1 LSFYK
6 KDQLFDR
13 YSYSLIGYS
22 TELNKLN
29 IGGNKMAYTKTWAD
43 DPSKLNETE
52 RKKLQKDGLEILNDI
67 EKYAVEGFEA
77 IPKEDWD
84 LFKWAGMYLQKPKED
99 GYFMMRVNIP
109 SGFITYDQA
118 NVLAGI
124 AKDYGRDVV
133 DITTRQAIQFH
144 WLRIE
149 EIPDI
154 YKRLDSAG
162 LSSVGACGDIPR
174 TIMGNPLAGIDPH
187 ELMDTT
193 EIVEDIY
200 RFFQRNPDFSNLPRK
215 YKMSISSNVFNAAH
229 AEINCLA
236 FVPAVKEIDGE
247 EVIGFHV
254 KVGGGLSA
262 KPFLGQE
269 LDVFITPERVKEA
282 AIAITTIYRDHG
294 FRDKRHRARIKFLVA
309 DWGVEKFKA
318 KLEELMGELPTR
330 GTDKFVEWNAGYFY
344 GAHEQKQKGLSYVG
358 FNVPVG
364 RMTADELFELARIS
378 KEFGN
383 GELRTCNS
391 QNIVIPNIPNE
402 KIDAVLDHQIFER
415 ITIEPKN
422 FLAYSVSCT
431 GNEYCNLALVETK
444 ERMRKVAEF
453 LDEQLVIDNPV
464 RIHMVGCPNSCGQR
478 QIADIGLQG
487 VLMKTTAGMEEAF
500 EIYVGG
506 TLNHGAKFNDKLKG
520 RILAEDLAST
530 LLELLK
536 FYKNNKN
543 KGENFF
549 DFVNRVG
556 HSALQEEFE
565 GILTKVS

>member
-1 LSFYK
+1 M
-6 KDQLFDR
+6 
-13 YSYSLIGYS
+13 GY
-22 TELNKLN
+22 N
-29 IGGNKMAYTKTWAD
+29 KTWAD

-52 RKKLQKDGLEILNDI
+52 ILKLQKDGLEILNEID
-67 EKYAVEGFEA
+67 KYAKEGFHA
-77 IPKEDWD
+77 IPKEEWN

-109 SGFITYDQA
+109 SGLISYEQA
-118 NVLAGI
+118 NTLAGI
-124 AKDYGRDVV
+124 AKDYGRDIV
-133 DITTRQAIQFH
+133 DITTRQAIQYH
-144 WLRIE
+144 WLTIE
-149 EIPDI
+149 QIPDI
-154 YKRLDSAG
+154 FKRLEAVG

-193 EIVEDIY
+193 DIVNDIY
-200 RFFQRNPDFSNLPRK
+200 QFFQRNSDFSNLPRK
-215 YKMSISSNVFNAAH
+215 YKMSISSNIYNAAH

-236 FVPAVKEIDGE
+236 FVPATKEIDGQ

-294 FRDKRHRARIKFLVA
+294 FRDKRHRARIKYLVA
-309 DWGVEKFKA
+309 EWGVEKFKE
-318 KLEELMGELPTR
+318 KLEELMGTLPSR
-330 GTDKFVEWNAGYFY
+330 GTDQFVEWNAGYFY

-364 RMTADELFELARIS
+364 RMSADELFELARIS

-391 QNIVIPNIPNE
+391 QNIVIPNVPNE
-402 KIDAVLDHQIFER
+402 KVEELLGHDIFER
-415 ITIEPKN
+415 ITINPQN
-422 FLAYSVSCT
+422 FIAYSVSCT
-431 GNEYCNLALVETK
+431 GIEYCNLALVETK
-444 ERMRKVAEF
+444 ERMRRVAEY
-453 LDEQLVIDNPV
+453 LDEHISLDTPI

-487 VLMKTTAGMEEAF
+487 VLMKGPNGMEEAF

-520 RILAEDLAST
+520 RIKGDEIAPVLK
-530 LLELLK
+530 ELIS
-536 FYKNNKN
+536 FYKDNRE
-543 KGENFF
+543 ENESFF
-549 DFVNRVG
+549 AFVSRVG
-556 HSALQEEFE
+556 LPSLQAELDH
-565 GILTKVS
+565 ILAQAAS